1 MPAESRRIGESAD
14 ILAPQRFGANWEKT
28 RRGGGDGNGNR
39 ERNAQVT
46 GENGGGA
53 YGRQA
58 GSKRWAKKKTGGAM
72 DARMRLLEHCKNA
85 AHKTGKDRAGE
96 LSLKMVRQAIDQH
109 GHFVERVSRAPT
121 IASHFSTSS
130 KTGRENSILDPY
142 HFHFV
147 SKSVDFVTY
156 LISATAETRT
166 INGMRLK
173 TVPLALH
180 ETNKNVRRVSERR

>member
-14 ILAPQRFGANWEKT
+14 ILASQRFGANWEKT

-72 DARMRLLEHCKNA
+72 DARMRLLEHCKN
-85 AHKTGKDRAGE
+85 
-96 LSLKMVRQAIDQH
+96 VR
-109 GHFVERVSRAPT
+109 GVEPV
-121 IASHFSTSS
+121 
-130 KTGRENSILDPY
+130 
-142 HFHFV
+142 
-147 SKSVDFVTY
+147 
-156 LISATAETRT
+156 RT
-166 INGMRLK
+166 NGCR
-173 TVPLALH
+173 
-180 ETNKNVRRVSERR
+180 